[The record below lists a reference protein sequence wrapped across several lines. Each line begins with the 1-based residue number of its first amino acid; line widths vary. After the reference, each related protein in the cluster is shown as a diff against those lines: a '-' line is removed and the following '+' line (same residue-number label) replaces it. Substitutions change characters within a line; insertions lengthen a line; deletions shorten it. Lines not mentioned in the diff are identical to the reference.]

1 MEAVRFG
8 RGTWIGK
15 MNTCW
20 GQFGWK
26 ADNMEVLKELST
38 VEVREMLEAIAWRKV
53 HEEWGQELEMKPKL
67 EILRRIMELGEWSK
81 CARVMRRADRRVM
94 MKLRGGTAGLQ
105 IETGRW
111 RGVAREERVC
121 KECGSGEVEDVEH
134 WMMRCVAWKSH

>member
-15 MNTCW
+15 MSTCW

-53 HEEWGQELEMKPKL
+53 HEEWGQVDTPPLFSCSLALP
-67 EILRRIMELGEWSK
+67 ISW
-81 CARVMRRADRRVM
+81 
-94 MKLRGGTAGLQ
+94 GLQ
-105 IETGRW
+105 THRW
-111 RGVAREERVC
+111 VISDSTREL
-121 KECGSGEVEDVEH
+121 SGMVEAAVPH
-134 WMMRCVAWKSH
+134 